1 MSQSNVFYADI
12 LSLGVTQLYLSSRKV
27 DAVLQ
32 WFHPANM
39 DTYAP
44 LPVYDFGDGLRLTD
58 GHSRAYVAYRMGLQS
73 IPVILDR
80 SELVT
85 GELGQKLYRADVEW
99 AKRYG
104 IRNVSDLSGRVV
116 TDAEYNRLWKRR
128 CDRSYDL
135 LTRPQE
141 SALRLLQYEDRD
153 VFLYGSDHSA
163 SIFYYEDA
171 SGGLYVLKDGNL
183 QPE

>member
-44 LPVYDFGDGLRLTD
+44 LPVYDFGDGLHLTD

-85 GELGQKLYRADVEW
+85 G
-99 AKRYG
+99 
-104 IRNVSDLSGRVV
+104 
-116 TDAEYNRLWKRR
+116 
-128 CDRSYDL
+128 
-135 LTRPQE
+135 
-141 SALRLLQYEDRD
+141 
-153 VFLYGSDHSA
+153 
-163 SIFYYEDA
+163 
-171 SGGLYVLKDGNL
+171 
-183 QPE
+183 